1 MSDLRYPI
9 KLNDDYTCQG
19 IDADGKSITFTDLLH
34 EGARVGPFDPEDCES
49 GEPLYESGVVVARE
63 DGLWI
68 EAVAGAPDA

>member
-9 KLNDDYTCQG
+9 KLNDAYPCQG
-19 IDADGKSITFTDLLH
+19 TDAAGESITFTDLLH